1 MTLVVTLIAHVL
13 QAASIL
19 LFPLLALWAW
29 RSRGPSGLWRTTGLG
44 VGLIL
49 LFAAITASAP
59 AGNALAPT
67 YGYSYTAPRALL
79 FYGLTLG
86 LPLVSVGLTVHAFAG
101 RLHSRPGLYTV
112 GLISATLAWVVGV
125 LTAYRILSA
134 IA

>member
-1 MTLVVTLIAHVL
+1 MTLLVTLLVHVL

-19 LFPLLALWAW
+19 LFPALALWAW
-29 RSRGPSGLWRTTGLG
+29 RSGGPGGLWRATGLG

-67 YGYSYTAPRALL
+67 YGYGYTAPRALL
-79 FYGLTLG
+79 LYGLTLG

-101 RLHSRPGLYTV
+101 RHRSGPGLYAV
-112 GLISATLAWVVGV
+112 GVISATLAWVIGV
-125 LTAYRILSA
+125 MTAYRILSA